1 MKPLDVA
8 VIGNVIK
15 EVNPCSSL
23 LGELVGEKGI
33 FGLEKSMG
41 RRFGITDR
49 GDVKGARR
57 WLVQPINLD

>member
-1 MKPLDVA
+1 MDVA

-41 RRFGITDR
+41 
-49 GDVKGARR
+49 GDSGLR
-57 WLVQPINLD
+57 IGGM

>member
-1 MKPLDVA
+1 MDVA

-15 EVNPCSSL
+15 EVNPWSSL

-49 GDVKGARR
+49 GM
-57 WLVQPINLD
+57 

>member
-1 MKPLDVA
+1 MDVA

-57 WLVQPINLD
+57 